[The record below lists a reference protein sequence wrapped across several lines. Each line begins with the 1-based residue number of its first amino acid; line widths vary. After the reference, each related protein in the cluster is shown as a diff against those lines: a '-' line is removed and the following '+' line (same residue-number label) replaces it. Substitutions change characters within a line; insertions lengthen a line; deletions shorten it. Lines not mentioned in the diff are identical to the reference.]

1 MSEVVKELSLT
12 VDEGGKSQK
21 VTLLAATSAQSAAID
36 TEFADVYS
44 TVDCFVRAGA
54 NPTALSD
61 GTDRFIPANTLLR
74 LDGINR
80 AATGSKLAFIAAAA
94 GTVYITPGA

>member
-1 MSEVVKELSLT
+1 MSGVEKELSVT
-12 VDEGGKSQK
+12 VNEGGKSHK
-21 VTLLAATSAQSAAID
+21 VTLTAGASAPSAAID
-36 TEFADVYS
+36 AEFVMVYS

-54 NPTALSD
+54 NPTALAD
-61 GTDRFIPANTLLR
+61 GTDQFIPANTLLR

-80 AATGSKLAFIAAAA
+80 SHTGSKLAFISASA

>member
-1 MSEVVKELSLT
+1 MIDSNKELSIS
-12 VDEGGKSQK
+12 VNAGGTSQK
-21 VTLLAATSAQSAAID
+21 VTLAASTSAQSTAID
-36 TEFADVYS
+36 AEFVMVYS

-54 NPTALSD
+54 NPTALATGVD
-61 GTDRFIPANTLLR
+61 QFIPANTLLR

-80 AATGSKLAFIAAAA
+80 AATGSKLAFISASA